1 MEFPKRPNFKEIEKK
16 WLERWTKDLFY
27 IYRFDPKKWDKVY
40 IIDTPPPFTSGE
52 PHVGTVFGF
61 VWMDFIARYMRMH
74 GYNVYFPIG
83 WDVHGLP
90 TELKI
95 EKKKKIPKENV
106 EEFIKACREWTLWA
120 RDRMKEA
127 FLKAGVIQ
135 DLEKEYMTMDDLY
148 KKLTQYTLIEMYE
161 KGLLYRDK
169 HPVYWCPNC
178 ETAVSAQEVGYKKM
192 KGILAYIKLPTEDG
206 RYVLIATTRPEMLPA
221 CVIVLFSDK
230 GEYVETEEKLIVSKK
245 YAEEKGL
252 KIKRTL
258 TKEELE
264 KIKIRIPLIDR
275 TVSLKAD
282 PDVDPEFGTGIVWV
296 CTYGDEQDIVWQK
309 RYGLPVY
316 EIIDEKGRLI
326 NTNIPE
332 IDGLKVQEARKKII
346 EILKEKGYL
355 YDLKEIEHNVL
366 AHTERSDCQHPIE
379 LRPTY
384 QWFFKVQEFK
394 DKLLEIQKEIKFY
407 PEEMR
412 QRLIDW
418 INSIAWDWVISRQR
432 VWGCPFPFWICK
444 KDGKEIIIPAPKDK
458 LPVDPRLEK
467 PPKEILEK
475 YGCKEE
481 EVEPVR
487 DVLDC
492 WVESSITPL
501 AILVYAFVKD
511 GKSFEEAYRLAKE
524 KVPVNLRPQG
534 YEIIRTW
541 LFNTLYRV
549 YILTGKIPWKEVLI
563 NGMIVD
569 EKGRKMS
576 KSLGNVVTP
585 FDVLERYPA
594 DAFRYWA
601 LLAAHGYDYRFT
613 WKDIE
618 AGQSFLIK
626 LWNISR
632 YIWMNCKDIDLNTKV
647 DLKPIDIWIISELKE
662 LIDFV
667 EGQMKE
673 YRFWEA
679 LKRIRKFVWEIF
691 ADNYLELVKERVKN
705 NDPAAKWTLLYVLRQ
720 ILGILAPFLPFI
732 TEEIYN
738 IMFAEREG
746 KKSIHETEYPKVEIY
761 DKEILEK
768 GRKML
773 EAITY
778 IRKWKTEKGL
788 KLKEEIEKI
797 EIPFKEEDIKPFEE
811 EIKSYLK
818 VKEIIYKP

>member
-16 WLERWTKDLFY
+16 LLERWTKDLFY
-27 IYRFDPKKWDKVY
+27 IYRFDPEKSGKVY
-40 IIDTPPPFTSGE
+40 IIDIPPPFTSGE

-74 GYNVYFPIG
+74 GYNVYFPVG

-95 EKKKKIPKENV
+95 EKKKGIPKEDVKRFV
-106 EEFIKACREWTLWA
+106 EECRKFTLWA

-161 KGLLYRDK
+161 KGLLYRGK

-206 RYVLIATTRPEMLPA
+206 RYVLIATTRPEMLSA

-230 GEYVETEEKLIVSKK
+230 GEYVETEDGLIVSKK

-252 KIKRTL
+252 KIKRVL

-264 KIKIRIPLIDR
+264 KIKIRIPLINR

-309 RYGLPVY
+309 RYSLPVY

-332 IDGLKVQEARKKII
+332 IEGLKVQEARKKIV
-346 EILKEKGYL
+346 EILREKGYL

-366 AHTERSDCQHPIE
+366 AHTERSACQHPIE

-394 DKLLEIQKEIKFY
+394 DMLLKIQKEIKFY

-432 VWGCPFPFWICK
+432 VWGCPFPFWVCNN
-444 KDGKEIIIPAPKDK
+444 GHIIPAPKDK
-458 LPVDPRLEK
+458 LPVDPRIEK
-467 PPKEILEK
+467 PPYDKCPVCGAEL
-475 YGCKEE
+475 
-481 EVEPVR
+481 EPVK

-501 AILVYAFVKD
+501 AILVYAFVKAR
-511 GKSFEEAYRLAKE
+511 KSFEEAYRLAKE

-549 YILTGKIPWKEVLI
+549 YILTGKLPWKEVLI

-585 FDVLERYPA
+585 FDVLDKYPA

-613 WKDIE
+613 WKEIE

-632 YIWMNCKDIDLNTKV
+632 YIWMNCKDIDLNIKV
-647 DLKPIDIWIISELKE
+647 ELKPIDLWIISELKE

-667 EGQMKE
+667 EEQMKE

-705 NDPAAKWTLLYVLRQ
+705 NDLAAKWTLLYVLRQ
-720 ILGILAPFLPFI
+720 MLGILAPFLPFI

-738 IMFAEREG
+738 IMFAEKEG

-761 DKEILEK
+761 NKEILEK

-773 EAITY
+773 EAVTY
-778 IRKWKTEKGL
+778 MRKWKTEKGL
-788 KLKEEIEKI
+788 KLKEEVEKM
-797 EIPFKEEDIKPFEE
+797 EIPFKEEDIKPFED
-811 EIKSYLK
+811 EIKSYLRI
-818 VKEIIYKP
+818 KEIIYKG